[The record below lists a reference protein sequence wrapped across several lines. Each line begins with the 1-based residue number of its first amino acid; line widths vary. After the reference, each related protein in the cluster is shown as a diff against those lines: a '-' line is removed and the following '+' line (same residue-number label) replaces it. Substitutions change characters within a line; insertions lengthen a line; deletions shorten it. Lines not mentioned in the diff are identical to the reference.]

1 MINQLLQRS
10 HRPSRR
16 SRGTVPPK
24 HNSTQDDQHAH
35 RTTAR
40 RPAQPTKATPLT
52 PMTHR
57 QDTTQLSEHTPSLL
71 FLRFSLFSMR
81 FSLLAAAATGLLT
94 VASALNPIVV
104 QDRYLY
110 DSVTN
115 ERFFMVGVDY
125 QPGGAAAVT
134 SGSDPLSDPDICRRD
149 AYLFQQLGVN
159 TIRVYSIDPTISH
172 DECFGILN
180 AAGIYVVLDVN
191 SPLEGQH
198 LNRYEPWTTYT
209 GPYMEH
215 VFSVIE
221 ATSGYPNLLGY
232 FAGNEVVNDEESAE
246 FSPRYLKAVTRDMK
260 SYISNHASRDIPV
273 GYSAADDLKYRVELA
288 EYLACGDD
296 GNADFFGVNS
306 YSWCGTQTFQS
317 SGYDKLTAAF
327 DNFTIPVFFSEY
339 GCIEVTP
346 RIFQEVEALY
356 TTNMTSVF
364 SGGLIYEFSMEE
376 NGYGIVEIDHDDESL
391 TLLPDYEALRTRY
404 AAVPTAVPGPALTR
418 SGGSSNAY
426 ATGPTCPD
434 AGAYTNIN
442 GTTSLPAAVDNVPDL
457 IADGIPTDLNIWRGR
472 PVITDMDTETTL
484 RIVGVDG
491 GEVQQKALVRLS
503 EDPEGAVELAV
514 ASSVATASRTATAT
528 RSGASSSS
536 GTASATSTASGGSSS
551 ETTTS
556 GAMKMLGAGA
566 GAGVLAAAVV
576 VGVAVV
582 M

>member
-1 MINQLLQRS
+1 
-10 HRPSRR
+10 
-16 SRGTVPPK
+16 
-24 HNSTQDDQHAH
+24 
-35 RTTAR
+35 
-40 RPAQPTKATPLT
+40 
-52 PMTHR
+52 
-57 QDTTQLSEHTPSLL
+57 
-71 FLRFSLFSMR
+71 MR

-115 ERFFMVGVDY
+115 DRFFMVGVDY

-134 SGSDPLSDPDICRRD
+134 SGSDPLSNPDICRRD

-209 GPYMEH
+209 GAYMEH

-246 FSPRYLKAVTRDMK
+246 YSPRYLKAVTRDMK

-346 RIFQEVEALY
+346 RIFQEVDALY
-356 TTNMTSVF
+356 TENMTTVF

-376 NGYGIVEIDHDDESL
+376 NGYGIVEIDHDDESV
-391 TLLPDYEALRTRY
+391 TLLADYEALRTRY

-418 SGGSSNAY
+418 SGGSSSSY
-426 ATGPTCPD
+426 ATGPSCPD
-434 AGAYTNIN
+434 ADAYTNIN
-442 GTTSLPAAVDNVPDL
+442 GTNDLPPAVDNVPDL
-457 IADGIPTDLNIWRGR
+457 ISDGIPTSLNVWRGQ

-491 GEVQQKALVRLS
+491 EEVQQKALVRVS
-503 EDPEGAVELAV
+503 EDPEGAVALED
-514 ASSVATASRTATAT
+514 ASTAATASRTATTT
-528 RSGASSSS
+528 RTSS
-536 GTASATSTASGGSSS
+536 GTATGTSTSTSTASGDSDSSS
-551 ETTTS
+551 NTS
-556 GAMKMLGAGA
+556 GAVKMS
-566 GAGVLAAAVV
+566 GAGVLAAVV
-576 VGVAVV
+576 VGVLGGVAVV